1 MGCRQRE
8 NRVEMEALNRGVY
21 TKDIFCKQKMH
32 GTLNLA
38 GLGQQG
44 EGRYLRSRIS
54 RARQEETTI
63 GLEAEVIRQ
72 LGGRSEQRDGLSPG

>member
-1 MGCRQRE
+1 MCWRQRE
-8 NRVEMEALNRGVY
+8 NGVEMEALNRGFY
-21 TKDIFCKQKMH
+21 TKGIFGKQKMR

-54 RARQEETTI
+54 RVRQEETTI
-63 GLEAEVIRQ
+63 GLAAEVMHQR
-72 LGGRSEQRDGLSPG
+72 GGRSEQRDGLSPG